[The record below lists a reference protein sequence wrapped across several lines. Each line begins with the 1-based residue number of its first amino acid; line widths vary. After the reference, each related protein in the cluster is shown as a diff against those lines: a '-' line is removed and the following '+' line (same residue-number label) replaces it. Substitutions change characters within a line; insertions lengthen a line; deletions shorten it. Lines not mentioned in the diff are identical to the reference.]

1 MNFPDFSQKGYHII
15 EELGHN
21 HAGGRVTY
29 LASTLASTD
38 TEEKVVIKEFQ
49 FAKNAVNSWAEY
61 DAYQREIEVLQGLN
75 HPGIPR
81 YLDSFE
87 TAQGFCLVQEYKN
100 AQPLSLENAWVAKDI
115 KKIAIAILEILAYLQ
130 NRIPPVF
137 HRDIKPENILVDGE
151 LNVYLV
157 DFGFAHIGQGE
168 VAMSSMVKGTLG
180 FMPPEQ
186 LFNQELTLGSDLYG
200 VGATLICLL
209 TKTKSVDIG
218 NLIDAY
224 YRINFKSKIK
234 SKIRRINPDLINWL
248 EKMVEPK
255 PKERFPDANT
265 ALEALKPLEVR
276 PTPKVNCSVQIVEV
290 TAREFSEQLNSQIV
304 IQNPIRGT
312 MLTGRLQIAP
322 HPNDPKVKPPGHAW
336 IHISPRHFKQNQ
348 VECNLTI
355 STKKLQADS
364 TYEREILLITN
375 ASNEPYRIPLRV
387 NTASLPKQSQLPYGH
402 IATLFGL
409 SFLFCGRSF
418 LDLFGAMIFYGI
430 FRTSGFLL
438 VLIMMVWLTLEQRL
452 SQERQGRK
460 IGALTGLVMAAAIA
474 LVTGNLALNNLN
486 QGMVMMVLAG
496 YLGANSGAITE
507 IVSWRFN
514 QTPAPKIAKVLAG
527 AIAGTMAALT
537 VFFSDIKHD
546 TYYIPVDIGIPLW
559 LILGM
564 LVSAF
569 AGIVVC
575 DLLLDDFT
583 PPWSVIFS
591 LLTIGLGITLGMVF
605 LWGWWSM
612 LFSAIIIAVCLGKM
626 ISPTTKRLRLIKTY
640 QKNIL
645 QLIKP

>member
-1 MNFPDFSQKGYHII
+1 MNFPDFSQQGYQII

-29 LASTLASTD
+29 LASTLASNHP
-38 TEEKVVIKEFQ
+38 EEKVVIKEFQ
-49 FAKNAVNSWAEY
+49 FAKSSETSWAEY

-81 YLDSFE
+81 YLNSFE

-100 AQPLSLENAWVAKDI
+100 AQPLSVENAWIAKDI
-115 KKIAIAILEILAYLQ
+115 KKIAIALLEILAYLQ

-137 HRDIKPENILVDGE
+137 HRDIKPENILVDGQ

-209 TKTKSVDIG
+209 TQTKSVDIG

-224 YRINFKSKIK
+224 YRINFK

-255 PKERFPDANT
+255 PKDRFPDANT

-276 PTPKVNCSVQIVEV
+276 PTAKVNCSAQIVEV
-290 TAREFSEQLNSQIV
+290 TAREFSEQLTTKIV
-304 IQNPIRGT
+304 ISNPIRGT
-312 MLTGRLQIAP
+312 MLAGRLAIAP
-322 HPNDPKVKPPGHAW
+322 HPNDPKVKPPGHGW

-348 VECNLTI
+348 VQCNITI

-409 SFLFCGRSF
+409 SFLLCWRILFVLCGH
-418 LDLFGAMIFYGI
+418 LIFSLI
-430 FRTSGFLL
+430 FHSYGFLL
-438 VLIMMVWLTLEQRL
+438 LLIILIGWAVLAQKLSEEKYATNTGAWAGLIM
-452 SQERQGRK
+452 S
-460 IGALTGLVMAAAIA
+460 AAIA
-474 LVTGNLALNNLN
+474 LVTGNLFLDIFNL
-486 QGMVMMVLAG
+486 GTVMMVLG
-496 YLGANSGAITE
+496 SCLGAHAGGLTE
-507 IVSWRFN
+507 IFTWWFTKTS
-514 QTPAPKIAKVLAG
+514 APHIAKVLAG
-527 AIAGTMAALT
+527 AIAGTMAAIT
-537 VFFSDIKHD
+537 VSLYYTK
-546 TYYIPVDIGIPLW
+546 YYIELLPGDIGILFW
-559 LILGM
+559 LIMGM
-564 LVSAF
+564 FVSVF
-569 AGIVVC
+569 VGVVVS
-575 DLLLDDFT
+575 DLMLEDFT
-583 PPWSVIFS
+583 PPWAVTFS
-591 LLTIGLGITLGMVF
+591 LLTMGLGMTIGMVSI
-605 LWGWWSM
+605 WGWWSM
-612 LFSAIIIAVCLGKM
+612 LLPGIIMAVCLGKM
-626 ISPTTKRLRLIKTY
+626 ISPTTKRSRLIKTY

>member
-1 MNFPDFSQKGYHII
+1 MNFPDFSPKGYHII

-29 LASTLASTD
+29 LASTNSEA
-38 TEEKVVIKEFQ
+38 KVVIKEFQ
-49 FAKNAVNSWAEY
+49 FAKTSGNSWAEY
-61 DAYQREIEVLQGLN
+61 DTYQREIEVLQGLN

-87 TAQGFCLVQEYKN
+87 TDRGFCLVQEYKN
-100 AQPLSLENAWVAKDI
+100 AQPLSVENAWLAKDI
-115 KKIAIAILEILAYLQ
+115 KKIAIALLEILAYLQ

-209 TKTKSVDIG
+209 TQTKSVDIG
-218 NLIDAY
+218 NLIDAH

-255 PKERFPDANT
+255 PKDRFPDANT

-276 PTPKVNCSVQIVEV
+276 PTPKVNCSAQIVEV
-290 TAREFSEQLNSQIV
+290 TAGEFSEQLTAQIV
-304 IQNPIRGT
+304 ISNPIRGT
-312 MLTGRLQIAP
+312 MLVGRLQIAP
-322 HPNDPKVKPPGHAW
+322 HPNDPKVEPPGHAW

-348 VECNLTI
+348 VQCNITI
-355 STKKLQADS
+355 STQKLQADS

-402 IATLFGL
+402 IAMLLGL
-409 SFLFCGRSF
+409 SFLLCWRIVFVLCGYT
-418 LDLFGAMIFYGI
+418 IFSLI
-430 FRTSGFLL
+430 FITSGFLL
-438 VLIMMVWLTLEQRL
+438 LLIILGWGMAVQRL
-452 SQERQGRK
+452 SEEKQATQ
-460 IGALTGLVMAAAIA
+460 IGALAGIIMAAAIA
-474 LVTGNLALNNLN
+474 LVTGNLVSDNFN
-486 QGMVMMVLAG
+486 QGMVMMILAA
-496 YLGANSGAITE
+496 YLGAHSGAITE
-507 IVSWRFN
+507 IFTWRF
-514 QTPAPKIAKVLAG
+514 TKSLAPKIAKQIAG
-527 AIAGTMAALT
+527 AIAGTIAA
-537 VFFSDIKHD
+537 
-546 TYYIPVDIGIPLW
+546 IPVALYYTEYYTELLPGDIGIPLW

-564 LVSAF
+564 FVSVF
-569 AGIVVC
+569 AGVVVC
-575 DLLLDDFT
+575 DLILENFT
-583 PPWSVIFS
+583 PPWAVTFS
-591 LLTIGLGITLGMVF
+591 LLTMGLGMTLGMVF
-605 LWGWWSM
+605 LWGWWLM
-612 LFSAIIIAVCLGKM
+612 LFPAITSAVCLGKM
-626 ISPTTKRLRLIKTY
+626 VAPTTKRARLIKTY

>member
-1 MNFPDFSQKGYHII
+1 
-15 EELGHN
+15 
-21 HAGGRVTY
+21 
-29 LASTLASTD
+29 
-38 TEEKVVIKEFQ
+38 
-49 FAKNAVNSWAEY
+49 
-61 DAYQREIEVLQGLN
+61 
-75 HPGIPR
+75 
-81 YLDSFE
+81 
-87 TAQGFCLVQEYKN
+87 
-100 AQPLSLENAWVAKDI
+100 
-115 KKIAIAILEILAYLQ
+115 
-130 NRIPPVF
+130 
-137 HRDIKPENILVDGE
+137 
-151 LNVYLV
+151 
-157 DFGFAHIGQGE
+157 
-168 VAMSSMVKGTLG
+168 MVKGTLG

-209 TKTKSVDIG
+209 TQTKSVDIG

-224 YRINFKSKIK
+224 YRINFK

-255 PKERFPDANT
+255 PKDRFPDANS

-276 PTPKVNCSVQIVEV
+276 PTPKVNCSAQIVEV
-290 TAREFSEQLNSQIV
+290 TACEFSEQLTAQMV
-304 IQNPIRGT
+304 ISNPIRGT
-312 MLTGRLQIAP
+312 MLVGRLQIAP

-336 IHISPRHFKQNQ
+336 MHISPRHFKQNQ
-348 VECNLTI
+348 VQCNITI

-387 NTASLPKQSQLPYGH
+387 NTASLAKQSQLPYGN
-402 IATLFGL
+402 IAILCGL
-409 SFLFCGRSF
+409 SFLLCGRSF

-438 VLIMMVWLTLEQRL
+438 VFIMMGWLALEQRL

-474 LVTGNLALNNLN
+474 LLTGNLAFDNLN
-486 QGMVMMVLAG
+486 RGIVMMLLAG

-507 IVSWRFN
+507 IFSWRFN
-514 QTPAPKIAKVLAG
+514 QTPAPKVAKELAG
-527 AIAGTMAALT
+527 AIAGAIAALIVCLYDREYST
-537 VFFSDIKHD
+537 DF
-546 TYYIPVDIGIPLW
+546 IPVDIGIPPW
-559 LILGM
+559 LILVM

-575 DLLLDDFT
+575 DLMREKFT
-583 PPWSVIFS
+583 SPWALSFS
-591 LLTIGLGITLGMVF
+591 LLTMGLGMSLGMVF
-605 LWGWWSM
+605 FWGWWSM
-612 LFSAIIIAVCLGKM
+612 LFSVIIIAVCLGKM
-626 ISPTTKRLRLIKTY
+626 ISPTTKRSRLIKTY